1 MNVRSLAFVYG
12 MVFLVAGVAAFV
24 PALVT
29 PHEALQHELLIPQGA
44 GNFLGLF
51 PTNALHNVGH
61 AAVGVW
67 GLLAYRNQ
75 RAALA
80 YARIVALGLVLVVI
94 MGVIPRLDT
103 VFGLVPLHGNYVW
116 FHAVLAPA
124 AAYFG
129 FVRRA

>member
-1 MNVRSLAFVYG
+1 MNVRSLTFVYG
-12 MVFLVAGVAAFV
+12 IVFLVTGVAAFV
-24 PALVT
+24 PALIT
-29 PHEALQHELLIPQGA
+29 PHEALQHELLITQGA
-44 GNFLGLF
+44 GYFLGLL
-51 PTNALHNVGH
+51 PTNSLHNVGH
-61 AAVGVW
+61 AAVGAW

-80 YARIVALGLVLVVI
+80 YARIVALGLALVVI

-129 FVRRA
+129 FVRRR

>member
-12 MVFLVAGVAAFV
+12 IVFLVTGVAAFV
-24 PALVT
+24 PAWVT
-29 PHEALQHELLIPQGA
+29 PHEALQHELLISQGA

-67 GLLAYRNQ
+67 GLLVARNQ
-75 RAALA
+75 GAALA
-80 YARIVALGLVLVVI
+80 YARIVAVGLVLAVI
-94 MGVIPRLDT
+94 LGVIPRLNT

-116 FHAVLAPA
+116 FHTALAPG

-129 FVRRA
+129 FIRRP

>member
-1 MNVRSLAFVYG
+1 MDVRSLAFVYG
-12 MVFLVAGVAAFV
+12 IVFLVTGVAAFV

-44 GNFLGLF
+44 GYFLGLL

-61 AAVGVW
+61 AAVGAW
-67 GLLAYRNQ
+67 GLLVCRNQ
-75 RAALA
+75 RAALV
-80 YARIVALGLVLVVI
+80 YARIVALGLALVVI

-129 FVRRA
+129 FVRRP